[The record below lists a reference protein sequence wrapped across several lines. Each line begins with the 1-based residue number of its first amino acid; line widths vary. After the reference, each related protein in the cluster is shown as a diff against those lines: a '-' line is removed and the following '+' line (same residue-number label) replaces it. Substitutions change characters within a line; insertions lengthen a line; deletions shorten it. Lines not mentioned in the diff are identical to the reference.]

1 MKNIESQSYGMAL
14 NFKSQFS
21 KTKFGSWEVYLSKY
35 KHKTQG
41 KGKILS
47 QYQVQTQDTPPGE

>member
-1 MKNIESQSYGMAL
+1 MAF
-14 NFKSQFS
+14 NFTSQFS
-21 KTKFGSWEVYLSKY
+21 KTKVGSWEAYLDKY

-47 QYQVQTQDTPPGE
+47 QDQVQTQDTPPGE